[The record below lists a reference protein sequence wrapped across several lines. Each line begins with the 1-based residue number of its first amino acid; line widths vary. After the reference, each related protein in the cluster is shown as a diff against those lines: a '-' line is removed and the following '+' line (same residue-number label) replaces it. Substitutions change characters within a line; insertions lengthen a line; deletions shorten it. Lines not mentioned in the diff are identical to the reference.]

1 MSLRRSLLS
10 LLLLF
15 VLSFSF
21 FLAYIETITFQ
32 FFRVNLILL
41 PSSVISVPTA
51 RQVKAS
57 FTRLRA
63 LIELQKNPFK
73 YVIKCSN
80 TYVANTALNLNWS
93 TGFLWQSRQSSLKKV
108 NSCILLNY
116 FFVRSSWSSS
126 FLLIAYPRRPPVTR
140 KARDLEDLTGKWGS
154 VNSLLQ
160 SLIFMGGS
168 GQLDV

>member
-80 TYVANTALNLNWS
+80 TYVANTALNLN
-93 TGFLWQSRQSSLKKV
+93 
-108 NSCILLNY
+108 
-116 FFVRSSWSSS
+116 
-126 FLLIAYPRRPPVTR
+126 
-140 KARDLEDLTGKWGS
+140 
-154 VNSLLQ
+154 
-160 SLIFMGGS
+160 
-168 GQLDV
+168 